1 MRAIYQ
7 IKNGKADSAFEN
19 RSTDVPNVGPLEIRI
34 KVNAFGL
41 NFADVMAR
49 LGLYP
54 DAPKKPAILGYDVV
68 GTVDQI
74 GNEAQTDLKLG
85 DKVVALTRFGGYAE
99 FVSTDYRGVVALSK
113 DVSPAI
119 STALTTQGGTAY
131 YMAHELV
138 QMHPGDHVLVHAA
151 AGGVGSLLCQM
162 AKAKGAVV
170 FGTAGSEEKLEY
182 LKSLGV
188 DYPINYRNEKF
199 EKIINAKLGAKNV
212 SGLDVIFD
220 PIGGSSVKKGFKLLA
235 SGGRMLLFGA
245 SSMTSAKNIFSKI
258 GIALGFGIYSPIGLL
273 GPSKS
278 LIGVNML
285 RIADDKPEVLQRVLK
300 GTVKLF
306 EEGVIQPREGGVYS
320 VNDIATAHHA
330 LEHRKTMG
338 KIAIKW

>member
-1 MRAIYQ
+1 MRAIFH
-7 IKNGKADSAFEN
+7 IKNGEAQSAFEN
-19 RSTDVPNVGPLEIRI
+19 RSTDVPSLGPLDIRI
-34 KVNAFGL
+34 KVSAFGL

-68 GTVDQI
+68 GTIDQI
-74 GNEAQTDLKLG
+74 GSDVITDLSLG
-85 DKVVALTRFGGYAE
+85 DRVVALSRFGGYAE
-99 FVSTDYRGVVALSK
+99 FVSTDYRGVVALPQ

-138 QMHPGDHVLVHAA
+138 HIHKGDHVLVHAA

-162 AKAKGAVV
+162 AKAKGAIVY
-170 FGTAGSEEKLEY
+170 GTAGSDEKLQY
-182 LKSLGV
+182 LRSIGV
-188 DYPINYRNEKF
+188 DFPINYRSEKF
-199 EKIINAKLGAKNV
+199 EKTIKAYLDKHQVN
-212 SGLDVIFD
+212 GLDIIFD
-220 PIGGSSVKKGFKLLA
+220 PIGGSSVKKGFKLLG

-245 SSMTSAKNIFSKI
+245 SSMTNAKNVFSKI

-273 GPSKS
+273 SPSKS

-285 RIADDKPEVLQRVLK
+285 RIADDKPEVLHRVLK

-306 EEGVIQPREGGVYS
+306 SDGIIAPLEGGVYE
-320 VNDIATAHHA
+320 VEDIANAHHA